1 MKSKFTRTLF
11 GITIA
16 LLAVGVLLLALAG
29 YLQPA
34 FGVAISPVVSIQEW
48 FSSRFTAIYELLTVP
63 RDVTTLR
70 ARNAELENEVSQLQA
85 QVIEQQQQL
94 NEAEVLYALLDFA
107 RDRPE
112 NQYVAAAVIGRDPSP
127 FLHYLIID
135 HGSDD
140 GIMHGMPV
148 VTQQGLVGVVD
159 AVTAGAARIQLITDS
174 NCYVN
179 IQFQTIEGQ
188 AQLVGS
194 LTGDVTL
201 EMIPQELNLAEGE
214 IVLTSGLGGSYPENI
229 LVGQV
234 VSVQS
239 QENDLFQTALVQ
251 PAVDFSTLT
260 AVLIIRNFQP
270 IDTSPLIPTTSP

>member
-1 MKSKFTRTLF
+1 MKSKFTRTLL

-16 LLAVGVLLLALAG
+16 LLAIGVLLLALAG

-112 NQYVAAAVIGRDPSP
+112 NQYVAASIIGRDPSP

-148 VTQQGLVGVVD
+148 VTQQGLVGVID
-159 AVTAGAARIQLITDS
+159 AVTAGAARIQLITDPNS
-174 NCYVN
+174 YVN
-179 IQFQTIEGQ
+179 VQFQTIEGQ

-201 EMIPQELNLAEGE
+201 DMIPQELNLAEGE
-214 IVLTSGLGGSYPENI
+214 IVLTSGLGGSFPENI

-239 QENDLFQTALVQ
+239 QENDLFQSALVQ
-251 PAVDFSTLT
+251 PAVDFNTLT

-270 IDTSPLIPTTSP
+270 IDTSPLIPTPIP

>member
-1 MKSKFTRTLF
+1 MKSKFTRTLL

-48 FSSRFTAIYELLTVP
+48 FSSRFTAIYDLLTVP

-159 AVTAGAARIQLITDS
+159 AVTAGAARIQLITDPS
-174 NCYVN
+174 SYVN
-179 IQFQTIEGQ
+179 VQFQTIEGQ

-201 EMIPQELNLAEGE
+201 DMIPQELNLAAGE

-270 IDTSPLIPTTSP
+270 IDTSPLIPTSVP

>member
-1 MKSKFTRTLF
+1 MKSKFTRTLL